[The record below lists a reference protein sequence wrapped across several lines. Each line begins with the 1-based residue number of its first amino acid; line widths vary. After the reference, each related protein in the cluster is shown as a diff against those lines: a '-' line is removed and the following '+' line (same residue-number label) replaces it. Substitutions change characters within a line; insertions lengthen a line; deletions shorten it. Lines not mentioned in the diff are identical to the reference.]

1 MKLLAFLKDKLGLVF
16 NDPDDFPTPIGEQ
29 VFEKGAVITDYGQ
42 VERKIYF
49 IDKGL
54 VQLTVL
60 HDGEERI
67 VEFFS
72 EHSFVSSYS
81 SFIKQEPSDCRI
93 TTLTSCETEVIRH
106 SDLQKAYETSLL
118 ANKIGRIFTEQIYMV
133 KGKREKDFLSKSAVE
148 RYEELVAT
156 RPDIIRL
163 VLVNKIAKYLGLH
176 PESLSRIRR
185 SGFPNIG

>member
-1 MKLLAFLKDKLGLVF
+1 MKLLAFLKYKLGLVF
-16 NDPDDFPTPIGEQ
+16 SDPDEFPTPIGEQ
-29 VFEKGAVITDYGQ
+29 IFEKGAVITDYGQ

-72 EHSFVSSYS
+72 DTSFVSSYS
-81 SFIKQEPSDCRI
+81 SFIRQEPSDCRI
-93 TTLTSCETEVIRH
+93 TALTSCEMEVIKH

-163 VLVNKIAKYLGLH
+163 VPVNKIANYLGLH

-185 SGFPNIG
+185 IS

>member
-1 MKLLAFLKDKLGLVF
+1 MKLLAYLKNKLGLMF
-16 NDPDDFPTPIGEQ
+16 DDPNDFPTPIQEQ
-29 VFEKGAVITDYGQ
+29 VFAKGEVITDYGQ
-42 VERKIYF
+42 IERKIYF
-49 IDKGL
+49 IDNGL
-54 VQLTVL
+54 VQLTVV

-72 EHSFVSSYS
+72 EDSFVSSYS

-93 TTLTSCETEVIRH
+93 TALTSCEMEVIRY

-133 KGKREKDFLSKSAVE
+133 KGKREKDFLSKSAHE

-163 VLVNKIAKYLGLH
+163 VPVNKIAKYLGVQ